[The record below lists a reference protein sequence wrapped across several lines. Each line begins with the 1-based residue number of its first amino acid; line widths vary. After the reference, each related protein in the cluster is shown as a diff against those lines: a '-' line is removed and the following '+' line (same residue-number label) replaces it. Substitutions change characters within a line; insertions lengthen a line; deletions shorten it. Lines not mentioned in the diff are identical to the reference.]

1 MELRDRLSAL
11 KAHPGTLRV
20 DECLRVPVMRI
31 LCESLEQFARDIRAH
46 EGAVAEFKA
55 MCAAELDLRREHRFR
70 IPQGLFE
77 IDDVFRW
84 RPGQQTPESTCES
97 AESSDEASGWGVD
110 LFDDAV
116 RAATFDTPRA
126 SDTPTAIALAG
137 SKQAESEQVTAARQL
152 IMTTLQRDSSAD
164 VVDVQRR
171 LLEITDIV
179 STFAQKLDAQQEM
192 GMSSEPFST
201 WSHSRGPI

>member
-11 KAHPGTLRV
+11 KAHPGTLRA
-20 DECLRVPVMRI
+20 DECVRVPVMRI
-31 LCESLEQFARDIRAH
+31 LCESLEQFALDIREH
-46 EGAVAEFKA
+46 ERAVSEFKA

-70 IPQGLFE
+70 IPPELFQL
-77 IDDVFRW
+77 DDAFRW
-84 RPGQQTPESTCES
+84 RPEQHTPINTCERV
-97 AESSDEASGWGVD
+97 EPSDETIGWGVE

-116 RAATFDTPRA
+116 RAATFNTPPA
-126 SDTPTAIALAG
+126 IDTPTTAPVK
-137 SKQAESEQVTAARQL
+137 SERVESVQVTTARRL
-152 IMTTLQRDSSAD
+152 IMTTLQRDSNAD
-164 VVDVQRR
+164 VMDVQRR